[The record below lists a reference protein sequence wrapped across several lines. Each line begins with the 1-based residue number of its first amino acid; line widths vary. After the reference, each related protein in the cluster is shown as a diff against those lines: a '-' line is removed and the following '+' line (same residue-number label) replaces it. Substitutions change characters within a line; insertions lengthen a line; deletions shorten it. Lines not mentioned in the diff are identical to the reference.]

1 MSTVTGYDITVKIST
16 KKAALRDQFIDQ
28 YCKPHSRSFLSNLYF
43 AKFGIKSVC
52 ISYSSVL
59 NPRGWE

>member
-16 KKAALRDQFIDQ
+16 KKVALDQFTDQ